1 MGWPERLLVDR
12 TATPLGT
19 LLVVARDDRLC
30 AAHWDD
36 CQPRLHA
43 QLGRRFPRG
52 YVLAPGANPGGLTA
66 ALAAYFHGD
75 LDAIDALPVDPGGTP
90 FQRAVWEALRSIP
103 CGRTLTYAALAAAIG
118 HPAAVRAAG
127 HANGANPV
135 SVVIPC
141 HRLVGANGSLTG
153 YGGGLHRKQWL
164 LAHEAR
170 AALPQGSV
178 PGGG

>member
-1 MGWPERLLVDR
+1 MGGPAQLLVDR

-19 LLVVARDDRLC
+19 LLVVAREDRLC
-30 AAHWDD
+30 AAHWED

-43 QLGRRFPRG
+43 QLCRRFARG
-52 YVLAPGANPGGLTA
+52 YVLEPRTNPGGLTA
-66 ALAAYFHGD
+66 ALTAYFRGD
-75 LDAIDALPVDPGGTP
+75 VRAIDALPVDPGGTP

-103 CGRTLTYAALAAAIG
+103 CGRTLTYAALAGAIG
-118 HPAAVRAAG
+118 QPRAVRAVG
-127 HANGANPV
+127 HANGANPI
-135 SVVIPC
+135 SVVVPC
-141 HRLVGANGSLTG
+141 HRLVGSSGSLTG

-170 AALPQGSV
+170 VARPQGRV